1 MTFAIG
7 LQPWTIRAEL
17 DIDFFGSLEKAC
29 HRPLFD
35 SITTSFRNLKSMGGV
50 V

>member
-7 LQPWTIRAEL
+7 LQPWTIR

-29 HRPLFD
+29 RRPLFD
-35 SITTSFRNLKSMGGV
+35 SITTSFRNLKSMGV
-50 V
+50 VV